1 MSPPRIY
8 ADTSVYGGAF
18 DPEFDRHSL
27 AFFDQVRR
35 GTLRLVASP
44 LVEDELAGA
53 PPQVRSLF
61 GSLVPQLE
69 TVPVTAEAEDLQAAY
84 LAAGIVS
91 ERSAEDALHVAL
103 ATVHACPILVS
114 WNYRHI
120 VHVEKGPRYNAVNTL
135 RGRPTVAIHSPAEVV
150 RYEEGL

>member
-8 ADTSVYGGAF
+8 ADTSVYGGAL

-84 LAAGIVS
+84 LAAGARAGSAHRRYPRLLRPRHARRRRLV
-91 ERSAEDALHVAL
+91 ERGERD
-103 ATVHACPILVS
+103 
-114 WNYRHI
+114 R
-120 VHVEKGPRYNAVNTL
+120 
-135 RGRPTVAIHSPAEVV
+135 
-150 RYEEGL
+150 